1 MDGGATLD
9 EAAGTAVAGRY
20 YDGVTSRAHRVVLRV
35 RDGHACLEGEAERCT
50 PLNDIRVS
58 ERSTHA
64 PRKLTFAD
72 EAVFEPD
79 ERGAMEALLHATGHR
94 DSTVV
99 WMQQSWRA
107 VLASFA
113 MLVIVLVVGYLFVV
127 PAGAKLV
134 ARMLPASVERQLG
147 EGVLKM
153 LDRRVFSPTR
163 LAASRQEELAQAFA
177 QLAPP
182 EDGAPPYRLVFR
194 RSRIGPNAFALP
206 SGDIVLTDELVN
218 LLEDDKAVLATLAHE
233 LGHLHERHMTRR
245 LIQGSAVAAVITVVV
260 GDAGSLVAGLPTM
273 ALDMRYSRD
282 AEQEADDYAAAMLH
296 RNGIPLAHLE
306 RLFATLEG
314 LEKEHGAMPPYLASH
329 PPSAER
335 LARLRERLR

>member
-1 MDGGATLD
+1 MDGGATL
-9 EAAGTAVAGRY
+9 GTAVAGRY

-35 RDGHACLEGEAERCT
+35 RDGHACLEGEAERSA
-50 PLNDIRVS
+50 PLNEIRVS

-72 EAVFEPD
+72 DTVFEPD
-79 ERGAMEALLHATGHR
+79 DRRAMDALLHETGHR

-99 WMQQSWRA
+99 GMQQSWRA
-107 VLASFA
+107 VLFS
-113 MLVIVLVVGYLFVV
+113 LVALVVVLAAGYLFAL

-134 ARMLPASVERQLG
+134 AHMLPAAVERQLG
-147 EGVLKM
+147 DGVLDV
-153 LDRRVFSPTR
+153 LDRQVFKPTK
-163 LAASRQEELAQAFA
+163 LPASRRDELAQAFA

-182 EDGAPPYRLVFR
+182 EDGAPAYRLVFR

-245 LIQGSAVAAVITVVV
+245 LIQGSVVAAAITVVV
-260 GDAGSLVAGLPTM
+260 GDAGSLVAGLPAM
-273 ALDMRYSRD
+273 ALDMHYSRD

-296 RNGIPLAHLE
+296 QNGIPLAHLE
-306 RLFATLEG
+306 RLFTTLEG
-314 LEKEHGAMPPYLASH
+314 LEKEHGTMPAYLASH

-335 LARLRERLR
+335 LARLRERAR